1 MKTSDLKKW
10 LKANKITRSALAQKC
25 HVSKRTVDGWF
36 LREKLPE
43 PAGTLI
49 EKIMTD
55 SLRLTLSMEEF
66 KEVMKLMSSLKIKT
80 MEEFISTVVREKL
93 KTAKTKI
100 RKLFGRCEE

>member
-10 LKANKITRSALAQKC
+10 LKVNKITRSALAQKC

-36 LREKLPE
+36 LREELPE

-66 KEVMKLMSSLKIKT
+66 KAVLKLMDSLKIKT
-80 MEEFISTVVREKL
+80 LEEFISAVVREKL
-93 KTAKTKI
+93 KTAQTKE
-100 RKLFGRCEE
+100 RKALPRRE